1 MTPLEQL
8 RLWARQASI
17 WQRVTASSGAV
28 ALVGLLSWTLF
39 PAGTPAG
46 DPLAAS
52 SIAGSQQESAT
63 ATTSPT
69 DTAPVAGGPTEST
82 SGPATGPASS
92 TGPATGPAGPAGS
105 ANAGK
110 AGCASPPGTDQGVS
124 ATEIQVAFILVDLSG
139 AMVNSF
145 TGTPPVEDQRANIE
159 ALLAGMNAEGGVAC
173 RKLVGRYYEGNPIDP
188 TSLQRVCLK
197 IAQDRPFYV
206 IDNGAYFLFP
216 QLTAGCTDKQLP
228 IFTPGLLPQG
238 TQRAKYPYLFGGGLM
253 EVVHRNMVLA
263 LGHRGW
269 FGAGNG
275 FQKLGLL
282 YRSCNATL
290 PGALAGWVAQ
300 AGVPSDKVVK
310 HDVGCPPATAPPSEL
325 QQAVLDFKTAGV
337 THLVMVEDEIDFANF
352 TSLAEKQAFRPKYAV
367 PATMIGQTYATSHAD
382 YANIADTI
390 VIAQT
395 RHGEERTPGMT
406 PTAATQRCDN
416 WLKAKGRAPTWTTP
430 VGIAGNDCFALA
442 MFKASAE
449 HAPAIARNA
458 LAAGLQATGTLD
470 LNYPGGPSDFRVPY
484 TTYAGQNWRVVRFF
498 PSCNCMR
505 VVEPNF
511 QPSFR

>member
-8 RLWARQASI
+8 RLWARQASL
-17 WQRVTASSGAV
+17 WQRVTASAGAV

-52 SIAGSQQESAT
+52 IVAGPQQESVTDTT
-63 ATTSPT
+63 APT
-69 DTAPVAGGPTEST
+69 DTVPVA
-82 SGPATGPASS
+82 SGPVASPTGPSS
-92 TGPATGPAGPAGS
+92 GPVGAARPAGS
-105 ANAGK
+105 TAAGK

-124 ATEIQVAFILVDLSG
+124 ASEIQIAFVLVNLSG

-188 TSLQRVCLK
+188 TSLQQVCLR
-197 IAQDRPFYV
+197 IAQDRPFFV
-206 IDNGAYFLFP
+206 IDNGAYFLYP
-216 QLTAGCTDKQLP
+216 QLTAGCADRQIP
-228 IFTPGLLPQG
+228 IFTPGLLPQS

-263 LGHRGW
+263 LGQRGW

-275 FQKLGLL
+275 FQKLALL
-282 YRSCNATL
+282 YRSCNASL

-300 AGVPSDKVVK
+300 AGVPADKVVK
-310 HDVGCPPATAPPSEL
+310 HDVGCPTATAPPSEM

-352 TSLAEKQAFRPKYAV
+352 TSLAERQGFRPKYAI
-367 PATMIGQTYATSHAD
+367 PAAMIGQTYATSHPD
-382 YANIADTI
+382 YANIADSL

-395 RHGEERTPGMT
+395 RHGEERTPGMA
-406 PTAATQRCDN
+406 PTAATLKCDG

-442 MFKASAE
+442 MFKAAVE
-449 HAPAIARNA
+449 HAPAVARNA
-458 LAAGLQATGTLD
+458 VAAGLQAAGTLD
-470 LNYPGGPSDFRVPY
+470 LNYPGGPADFRAPY
-484 TTYAGQNWRVVRFF
+484 TTFAGQNWRVVKFF
-498 PSCNCMR
+498 PSCNCWR
-505 VVEPNF
+505 VIEQNF
-511 QPSFR
+511 RPSFP